1 MMLIIFI
8 GPPGSGKG
16 TQAERLCQRLGIQ
29 HLSTGDMLRATIAA
43 ETDLGVQAAVYLQ
56 RGELVPDQLVVDM
69 VGETLAQ
76 SPYAE
81 GCLLDGF
88 PRSLPQAEA
97 LDGLLESRQ
106 IEISQVLE
114 LEVDQPELIERL
126 LARKR
131 PDDTLA
137 TIKNRLQVFQNQTSP
152 LLDYYGQRGLLASVN
167 GNGTVDQVEDR
178 VQSAMASQSNVSEH

>member
-43 ETDLGVQAAVYLQ
+43 ETDLGVQAAGCLQ

-69 VGETLAQ
+69 VDETLAQ

-88 PRSLPQAEA
+88 PRSLSQAEA

-106 IEISQVLE
+106 IGISQVLE

-131 PDDTLA
+131 PDDTLE

-152 LLDYYGQRGLLASVN
+152 LLDYYRQRGLLASVN

-178 VQSAMASQSNVSEH
+178 VQSVLASQSNISEH

>member
-43 ETDLGVQAAVYLQ
+43 EADLGVQAAGCLQ

-69 VGETLAQ
+69 VDETLAQ

-88 PRSLPQAEA
+88 PRSLSQAEA

-106 IEISQVLE
+106 IGISQVLE

-131 PDDTLA
+131 PDDTLE

-152 LLDYYGQRGLLASVN
+152 LLDYYRQRGLLASVN

-178 VQSAMASQSNVSEH
+178 VQSALASQSNVSEH

>member
-1 MMLIIFI
+1 MLIIFI

-43 ETDLGVQAAVYLQ
+43 ETDLGVQAAGCLQ

-69 VGETLAQ
+69 VDETLAQ

-88 PRSLPQAEA
+88 PRSLSQAEA

-106 IEISQVLE
+106 IGISQVLE

-131 PDDTLA
+131 PDDTLE

-152 LLDYYGQRGLLASVN
+152 LLDYYRQRGLLASVN

-178 VQSAMASQSNVSEH
+178 VQSALASQSNISEH

>member
-43 ETDLGVQAAVYLQ
+43 ETDLGVQAAGCLQ

-69 VGETLAQ
+69 VDETLAQ

-88 PRSLPQAEA
+88 PRSLSQAEA

-106 IEISQVLE
+106 IGISQVLE

-126 LARKR
+126 LARNR
-131 PDDTLA
+131 PDDTLE

-152 LLDYYGQRGLLASVN
+152 LLDYYRQRGLLASVN

-178 VQSAMASQSNVSEH
+178 VQSVLASQSNISEH